1 MGFIKDVYD
10 NRSEK
15 LVEVMDKTEKAIEEV
30 LADKIYTSNDFRK
43 VKDNFANLAKNLEN
57 SEVKDW
63 LQSTKETLMGD
74 SGGKSKSDE
83 DSKLGSVLG
92 RFDKL
97 GPKVA
102 ETKQACESLWKAYQ
116 YTDELTPHME
126 WLVEKRVLATR
137 DISSNCASE
146 TEELIERQEKVID
159 QLDKKRKV
167 FQEIIAKGTKL
178 KDTPKC
184 PPFLGFEVK
193 KASDQWKETNDMA
206 LDRLDR
212 LKDNLS
218 CWEKYENKR
227 NELFDKLNGADKE
240 LADIKKVYN
249 PAAGVEDHKNRVKN
263 AATIRK
269 EIESVLKTVQ
279 EANGV
284 VQVLLTEEMKAEL
297 NDQVAELEMKA
308 DVNKAIDEKLATI
321 DSFNG
326 KLKTFLE
333 QVDKFEKWNAEGRK
347 RMDDLLNPPAPIE
360 AEDRV
365 LQTMELG
372 EDIRKQL
379 ENHEEQQKL
388 WDDELGPTQQGEE
401 SEECKVLIGR
411 MDTTRQQLD
420 DLNSESETEAAKFGE
435 DVKYLAEVT
444 NSTKKFDPWIKRSE
458 ERVKAGLKK
467 AENLEEGHKLL
478 EEVKAWKADSD
489 GMKATLD
496 GGNASAQKMTTHG
509 EADKTYAGN
518 VAKWSQVDAAIKEW
532 ITKMEALVK
541 MWEEQAATAEK
552 VTAAI
557 SAPANSDMKLEDL
570 EAHLNS
576 LKQMF
581 IEKQKMMDKM
591 NAEA

>member
-1 MGFIKDVYD
+1 M
-10 NRSEK
+10 
-15 LVEVMDKTEKAIEEV
+15 
-30 LADKIYTSNDFRK
+30 
-43 VKDNFANLAKNLEN
+43 
-57 SEVKDW
+57 
-63 LQSTKETLMGD
+63 
-74 SGGKSKSDE
+74 
-83 DSKLGSVLG
+83 
-92 RFDKL
+92 
-97 GPKVA
+97 
-102 ETKQACESLWKAYQ
+102 ACESLWKAYQ

-137 DISSNCASE
+137 DISSNSAGE
-146 TEELIERQEKVID
+146 TEDLIERQEKVID

-193 KASDQWKETNDMA
+193 KASDQWAETNQLA

-212 LKDNLS
+212 LRENNV

-227 NELFDKLNGADKE
+227 NDLFDKLNGAEKE
-240 LADIKKVYN
+240 LEDIKKVYDT
-249 PAAGVEDHKNRVKN
+249 AAGVDDHKSRVKN

-269 EIESVLKTVQ
+269 DIETVLKAVKD
-279 EANGV
+279 ANEV

-297 NDQVAELEMKA
+297 NDQVSDLVLKA
-308 DVNKAIDEKLATI
+308 DVNKNIDDKLATI
-321 DSFNG
+321 DAFNG
-326 KLKTFLE
+326 KLKVYIEEVT
-333 QVDKFEKWNAEGRK
+333 KFENWNEEGRK
-347 RMDDLLNPPAPIE
+347 RMDDLLNPPAPIQ

-379 ENHEEQQKL
+379 ELHSEQQKL
-388 WDDELGPTQQGEE
+388 WEQELSPSQAGED
-401 SEECKVLIGR
+401 SQECKDLVKRSETAKQL
-411 MDTTRQQLD
+411 LD
-420 DLNSESETEAAKFGE
+420 DLNSEAETEAAKFGE

-444 NSTKKFDPWIKRSE
+444 NSTKKFEPWIKKSE
-458 ERVKAGLKK
+458 EKVKAGLKK
-467 AENLEEGHKLL
+467 AENLEEGKKLL
-478 EEVKAWKADSD
+478 SEVKSWKEDSET
-489 GMKATLD
+489 MKTSLD
-496 GGNASAQKMTTHG
+496 HGNAAAHKMTMHD
-509 EADKTYAGN
+509 EADKTYAAN
-518 VAKWSQVDAAIKEW
+518 VAKWTLVDTAIKEW
-532 ITKMEALVK
+532 IGKMEALVK

-557 SAPANSDMKLEDL
+557 SAPSNSDMKLEDL

-591 NAEA
+591 NTES